1 VLIKYFNRSSGRSD
15 VEELNRQIKL
25 LQMEQDAMYEEVA
38 DLRRRLHVTQK
49 DNQRLKKILI
59 NLGEKMIE
67 EGHS

>member
-1 VLIKYFNRSSGRSD
+1 
-15 VEELNRQIKL
+15 
-25 LQMEQDAMYEEVA
+25 MYEEVA